1 MEVPMLFQR
10 ITVLISVML
19 AALILA
25 APHDARAFCGFY
37 VGKAD
42 EPLVNHASQV
52 VIAHHDD
59 KTVIS
64 LMNDYQGEPSDFALV
79 VPVPVVLQKGQ
90 VHIGDR
96 ELFQKIDAYSSPR
109 LVEYF
114 DPDPCPMAYEMHRM
128 AGAVGA
134 PASAPMTEM
143 SKAESN
149 ALGVTV
155 EAEYTVGEYD
165 IVILSAKESS
175 GLQTWLQQSGYKIPL
190 GADRALEPYI
200 RSDMKFFVAKV
211 NLTEHNRT
219 GLTYLRPLQF
229 AFESPKFMLPIR
241 LGMINSQG
249 PQDLVVYMLTQN
261 GRVETTNYRTV
272 KLPTGMDIP
281 EYVRTD
287 FGGFYK
293 AMFDE
298 QVKRNDMRAVFTEY
312 VWNMGWCDPCA
323 GPPLSR
329 EELKSLGV
337 FWLDDQPGG
346 GGPMYRGPGGF
357 MPQPMNGA
365 TPVTLTRLHVRYTA
379 DTFPEDLIFQETQDQ
394 ENFQARYVM
403 HRPWDGS
410 PNACEAAKN
419 YFDDLNKRKAHE
431 AETLADL
438 TGWNLQD
445 VIKKAGLSPESQPKP
460 WWQDIWGS

>member
-1 MEVPMLFQR
+1 M
-10 ITVLISVML
+10 
-19 AALILA
+19 
-25 APHDARAFCGFY
+25 
-37 VGKAD
+37 
-42 EPLVNHASQV
+42 
-52 VIAHHDD
+52 IAHHDD

-109 LVEYF
+109 LVEYY
-114 DPDPCPMAYEMHRM
+114 DPGSVRDH
-128 AGAVGA
+128 A
-134 PASAPMTEM
+134 PDGSGSSRRDDGEQRGSAAP
-143 SKAESN
+143 SQAEAK

-249 PQDLVVYMLTQN
+249 PQDLVVYMLTEN

-281 EYVRTD
+281 EYVRDD
-287 FGGFYK
+287 FGDFYK

-329 EELKSLGV
+329 EELKNLGV
-337 FWLDDQPGG
+337 FWLDDQEGG
-346 GGPMYRGPGGF
+346 ASPISSRRVH
-357 MPQPMNGA
+357 A
-365 TPVTLTRLHVRYTA
+365 VSTA
-379 DTFPEDLIFQETQDQ
+379 G
-394 ENFQARYVM
+394 RC
-403 HRPWDGS
+403 R
-410 PNACEAAKN
+410 C
-419 YFDDLNKRKAHE
+419 R
-431 AETLADL
+431 
-438 TGWNLQD
+438 
-445 VIKKAGLSPESQPKP
+445 
-460 WWQDIWGS
+460 

>member
-1 MEVPMLFQR
+1 
-10 ITVLISVML
+10 ML
-19 AALILA
+19 AALLLGG
-25 APHDARAFCGFY
+25 PRDAHAFCGFY

-42 EPLVNHASQV
+42 ESLVNHASQV
-52 VIAHHDD
+52 VMAHHDD

-64 LMNDYQGEPSDFALV
+64 LMNDYQGEPSEFALV

-96 ELFQKIDAYSSPR
+96 ELFRKIDAYSSPR
-109 LVEYF
+109 LVEYY
-114 DPDPCPMAYEMHRM
+114 DPDPCQQIMPMA
-128 AGAVGA
+128 GSAVGGMMRHSMDA
-134 PASAPMTEM
+134 AANREEA
-143 SKAESN
+143 K

-175 GLQTWLQQSGYKIPL
+175 GLETWLQQSGYKIPF
-190 GADRALEPYI
+190 GAQRALEPYI

-249 PQDLVVYMLTQN
+249 PQDLVVYMLTEN

-272 KLPTGMDIP
+272 KVPSGMDIP
-281 EYVRTD
+281 EYVRAEFPD
-287 FGGFYK
+287 FYK
-293 AMFDE
+293 ATFDE

-312 VWNMGWCDPCA
+312 VWNMGWCDPCT

-337 FWLDDQPGG
+337 FWLDDQGVAPQVFRGGAMRMPYPQPGG
-346 GGPMYRGPGGF
+346 A
-357 MPQPMNGA
+357 MPVM
-365 TPVTLTRLHVRYTA
+365 LTRLHVRYSA
-379 DTFPEDLIFQETQDQ
+379 DTFPEDLTFQETQDQ

-403 HRPWDGS
+403 HRAWTGS
-410 PNACEAAKN
+410 PTACEAARN
-419 YFDDLNKRKAHE
+419 YFDELNKRRAHE

-438 TGWNLQD
+438 TGWSLQD
-445 VIKKAGLSPESQPKP
+445 VIKKAGLPPESQPKP

>member
-1 MEVPMLFQR
+1 M
-10 ITVLISVML
+10 
-19 AALILA
+19 
-25 APHDARAFCGFY
+25 
-37 VGKAD
+37 
-42 EPLVNHASQV
+42 
-52 VIAHHDD
+52 IAHHDD

-64 LMNDYQGEPSDFALV
+64 LMNDYQGEPSEFALV

-109 LVEYF
+109 LVEYY
-114 DPDPCPMAYEMHRM
+114 DPDPCQMMMRDRWRAARSRWRP
-128 AGAVGA
+128 VLA
-134 PASAPMTEM
+134 PAAP
-143 SKAESN
+143 SPAEAK

-175 GLQTWLQQSGYKIPL
+175 GLETWLQQNGYKIPL

-211 NLTEHNRT
+211 NLTEHKRT

-281 EYVRTD
+281 EYVRETS
-287 FGGFYK
+287 
-293 AMFDE
+293 AIST
-298 QVKRNDMRAVFTEY
+298 RRCSTSRSSATT
-312 VWNMGWCDPCA
+312 CA
-323 GPPLSR
+323 RCSPSTCG
-329 EELKSLGV
+329 
-337 FWLDDQPGG
+337 
-346 GGPMYRGPGGF
+346 
-357 MPQPMNGA
+357 
-365 TPVTLTRLHVRYTA
+365 T
-379 DTFPEDLIFQETQDQ
+379 
-394 ENFQARYVM
+394 
-403 HRPWDGS
+403 WDGAIRARGRRCRARS
-410 PNACEAAKN
+410 
-419 YFDDLNKRKAHE
+419 
-431 AETLADL
+431 
-438 TGWNLQD
+438 
-445 VIKKAGLSPESQPKP
+445 
-460 WWQDIWGS
+460 

>member
-1 MEVPMLFQR
+1 MLA
-10 ITVLISVML
+10 I
-19 AALILA
+19 AALILGA
-25 APHDARAFCGFY
+25 QHDARAFCGFY

-96 ELFQKIDAYSSPR
+96 ELFRKIDAYSSPR
-109 LVEYF
+109 LVEYP
-114 DPDPCPMAYEMHRM
+114 DPDPCQMMPMAR
-128 AGAVGA
+128 ALAAAPAVGGF
-134 PASAPMTEM
+134 SGNI
-143 SKAESN
+143 AERREAD
-149 ALGVTV
+149 ALGVKI

-175 GLQTWLQQSGYKIPL
+175 GLQTWLQRSGYKIPL

-281 EYVRTD
+281 EYVRGD

-346 GGPMYRGPGGF
+346 GPMYRRPGGF

-365 TPVTLTRLHVRYTA
+365 TPVTLTRLHVRYSA

>member
-1 MEVPMLFQR
+1 MTLV
-10 ITVLISVML
+10 
-19 AALILA
+19 ALILA
-25 APHDARAFCGFY
+25 APRDARAFCGFY

-42 EPLVNHASQV
+42 GALVNHASQV

-64 LMNDYQGEPSDFALV
+64 LMNDYQGEPSEFALV
-79 VPVPVVLQKGQ
+79 VPVPVVLQQGQ

-109 LVEYF
+109 LVEYY
-114 DPDPCPMAYEMHRM
+114 DPDPCMIMRPMAM
-128 AGAVGA
+128 AGLARMEAA
-134 PASAPMTEM
+134 PSAPP
-143 SKAESN
+143 SNAEAK

-175 GLQTWLQQSGYKIPL
+175 GLETWLQQSGYKIPL
-190 GADRALEPYI
+190 GADKALEPYI

-211 NLTEHNRT
+211 NIAEHNRT

-229 AFESPKFMLPIR
+229 AFDSPKFMLPIR

-249 PQDLVVYMLTQN
+249 PQDLVIYMLTEN

-272 KLPTGMDIP
+272 KLPTGIDIP
-281 EYVRTD
+281 EYVRAE
-287 FGGFYK
+287 FGDFYK

-329 EELKSLGV
+329 DELRSLGV

-346 GGPMYRGPGGF
+346 AMPMYRRPGGF
-357 MPQPMNGA
+357 MPYPQPGGGA
-365 TPVTLTRLHVRYTA
+365 TPVTLTRLHVRYSA

-394 ENFQARYVM
+394 ENFQARYVLQ
-403 HRPWDGS
+403 HAWNGS
-410 PNACEAAKN
+410 PDACPAARN
-419 YFDDLNKRKAHE
+419 YFDELNKRRAQE

-438 TGWNLQD
+438 TGWNLED
-445 VIKKAGLSPESQPKP
+445 VIKKAGLPPESQPKP
-460 WWQDIWGS
+460 WWQGIWGS